1 MPECGKSSDLCA
13 PGSSDLNSFPLSSA
27 TNCTFPL
34 VTCQPAA
41 VSSVINF
48 LPAEAPVGVSSAWP
62 NFLLIS
68 ATQLV
73 IDTNLPC
80 LPV

>member
-1 MPECGKSSDLCA
+1 MCT
-13 PGSSDLNSFPLSSA
+13 GSSDLNSFPLSSA
-27 TNCTFPL
+27 ANRTFPL

-41 VSSVINF
+41 VSNVINS
-48 LPAEAPVGVSSAWP
+48 LLAEAPVEVSGAWP

-68 ATQLV
+68 ATHLV
-73 IDTNLPC
+73 INTNLPC